1 MCSTS
6 FTSLLYSN
14 YNLNNPLNQLA
25 HRTRWYPAI
34 QQCFALSLRRVEDI
48 SSPRAKDRLFSGRSS
63 PSGQIRVYNEGSRVF
78 TTLLMQRETAQWRK
92 RVRLGR
98 IHALLEYN
106 PCAEGSRGLPLY
118 YLRSPPLLCVRAQQ
132 PRRYNT
138 PFFYKAN
145 RGWRSGSAS
154 SQITHRLELV
164 FTRVSASAYK
174 YHWDDRLEKTCD
186 RGMNWRRFSKRP
198 IRFANRYSGWNFFL
212 RSWISNRWYIL
223 FYAICIIILHVL
235 NIAMNILDIHI

>member
-1 MCSTS
+1 MIS
-6 FTSLLYSN
+6 SN
-14 YNLNNPLNQLA
+14 PAMLCVISS
-25 HRTRWYPAI
+25 TRWGYFFTASKRSPIFRPIFSVGANK
-34 QQCFALSLRRVEDI
+34 SLQRRVEGFHDVTYATRNGPVEEEGEARPNSCALRI
-48 SSPRAKDRLFSGRSS
+48 QPLCGRVARAT
-63 PSGQIRVYNEGSRVF
+63 PI
-78 TTLLMQRETAQWRK
+78 
-92 RVRLGR
+92 
-98 IHALLEYN
+98 
-106 PCAEGSRGLPLY
+106 
-118 YLRSPPLLCVRAQQ
+118 LRSPPLLCVRAQQ

-198 IRFANRYSGWNFFL
+198 IRFADRYSGWNFFL
-212 RSWISNRWYIL
+212 RSWISNR
-223 FYAICIIILHVL
+223 
-235 NIAMNILDIHI
+235 

>member
-1 MCSTS
+1 MLCVIFS
-6 FTSLLYSN
+6 
-14 YNLNNPLNQLA
+14 
-25 HRTRWYPAI
+25 TRWGYFFTASKRSPIFRPIFSVGANK
-34 QQCFALSLRRVEDI
+34 SLQRRVEGFHDVTY
-48 SSPRAKDRLFSGRSS
+48 A
-63 PSGQIRVYNEGSRVF
+63 
-78 TTLLMQRETAQWRK
+78 TAQWRK

-106 PCAEGSRGLPLY
+106 PCAEGSRGPPLY

-198 IRFANRYSGWNFFL
+198 IRFADRYSGWNFFL

-223 FYAICIIILHVL
+223 FYAICIIILHIL